1 MIIKFEN
8 KFTVIFESTLY
19 SIHLGYLCKMDSA
32 IKRQQHT
39 PKKEKTRS
47 ITYRLPVKLVEA
59 IEAEAMNSNIS
70 HNVMARQI
78 LEKYIQWDRFAN
90 KIGIIPVP
98 KKILD
103 TLGIEMTS
111 GEINEIINVI
121 KPVIKDTVLF
131 IKGKYDLKRCIETL
145 EDYMRASGMKS
156 DHRIEGDMHHFIIQH
171 ELGSNWSIFTQQ
183 LLQEIFK
190 EFLPD
195 AKMECQTTESTVIA
209 SIALGGD
216 FSEHTY

>member
-1 MIIKFEN
+1 MPP
-8 KFTVIFESTLY
+8 T
-19 SIHLGYLCKMDSA
+19 

-47 ITYRLPVKLVEA
+47 VTYRLPVKLVEE
-59 IEAEAMNSNIS
+59 IETEAMNHNIS

-78 LEKYIQWDRFAN
+78 LEKYVQWDRFAN
-90 KIGIIPVP
+90 KIGMIPVP
-98 KKILD
+98 KKLLD
-103 TLGIEMTS
+103 SLGIEMS
-111 GEINEIINVI
+111 PEEINEIINMI

-156 DHRIEGDMHHFIIQH
+156 DHRIEGDLHHFIIQH
-171 ELGSNWSIFTQQ
+171 ELGSNWSIFTEQ

-195 AKMECQTTESTVIA
+195 SEMKCQTTESTVIA
-209 SIALGGD
+209 TIPLGGD
-216 FSEHTY
+216 FSEHEY

>member
-1 MIIKFEN
+1 
-8 KFTVIFESTLY
+8 
-19 SIHLGYLCKMDSA
+19 MDSSIA
-32 IKRQQHT
+32 KNQYQK
-39 PKKEKTRS
+39 KKEKTRS
-47 ITYRLPVKLVEA
+47 VTYRLPVKLVEE
-59 IEAEAMNSNIS
+59 IETEAANHNIS

-78 LEKYIQWDRFAN
+78 LEKYVQWDRFAN

-111 GEINEIINVI
+111 QDVNEIINVI

-156 DHRIEGDMHHFIIQH
+156 DHRVEGALHHFIIQH
-171 ELGSNWSIFTQQ
+171 ELGSNWSMFTEQ
-183 LLQEIFK
+183 LLQEIFH

-195 AKMECQTTESTVIA
+195 VEMKSQTTESTVIA
-209 SIALGGD
+209 TIALGED
-216 FSEHTY
+216 FSEHDY

>member
-1 MIIKFEN
+1 M
-8 KFTVIFESTLY
+8 
-19 SIHLGYLCKMDSA
+19 
-32 IKRQQHT
+32 
-39 PKKEKTRS
+39 
-47 ITYRLPVKLVEA
+47 PVKL
-59 IEAEAMNSNIS
+59 IEEIETEAMNNNIS
-70 HNVMARQI
+70 HNVMAKQI
-78 LEKYIQWDRFAN
+78 LEKYIQWDRFAD
-90 KIGIIPVP
+90 KIGMIPVP

-103 TLGIEMTS
+103 LLGIEMNAE
-111 GEINEIINVI
+111 EINVIINAI

-156 DHRIEGDMHHFIIQH
+156 DHRIEGEIHHFIIQH
-171 ELGSNWSIFTQQ
+171 ELGSNWSIFTEQ

-195 AKMECQTTESTVIA
+195 KQMKCQTTESTVIA

-216 FSEHTY
+216 FSEHEY

>member
-1 MIIKFEN
+1 MNSDI
-8 KFTVIFESTLY
+8 
-19 SIHLGYLCKMDSA
+19 
-32 IKRQQHT
+32 IKRQKHS

-47 ITYRLPVKLVEA
+47 ITYRLPVKLVEE
-59 IEAEAMNSNIS
+59 IEAEAMNNNIS

-78 LEKYIQWDRFAN
+78 LEKYIRWDRFAN

-103 TLGIEMTS
+103 TLGLDMNAEDVDI
-111 GEINEIINVI
+111 IINVI

-156 DHRIEGDMHHFIIQH
+156 DHRVEGDTHHFIIQH
-171 ELGSNWSIFTQQ
+171 DLGSNWSMFTKQ
-183 LLQEIFK
+183 LLQEIFH
-190 EFLPD
+190 EFVPD
-195 AKMECQTTESTVIA
+195 TEMKCQTTESTVIA
-209 SIALGGD
+209 TISLGAD
-216 FSEHTY
+216 FSEHDY

>member
-1 MIIKFEN
+1 MGEWCKLGS
-8 KFTVIFESTLY
+8 TV
-19 SIHLGYLCKMDSA
+19 
-32 IKRQQHT
+32 KRQQHS

-47 ITYRLPVKLVEA
+47 ITYRLPVKL
-59 IEAEAMNSNIS
+59 IEEIETEAMNNNIS
-70 HNVMARQI
+70 HNVMAKQI
-78 LEKYIQWDRFAN
+78 LEKYIQWDRFAD

-103 TLGIEMTS
+103 LLGIEMNAE
-111 GEINEIINVI
+111 EINVIINAI

-156 DHRIEGDMHHFIIQH
+156 DHRIEGEIHHFIIQH
-171 ELGSNWSIFTQQ
+171 ELGSNWSIFTEQ

-195 AKMECQTTESTVIA
+195 KQMKCQTTESTVIA

-216 FSEHTY
+216 FSEHEY

>member
-1 MIIKFEN
+1 M
-8 KFTVIFESTLY
+8 VST
-19 SIHLGYLCKMDSA
+19 

-47 ITYRLPVKLVEA
+47 VTYRLPVKLVEE
-59 IEAEAMNSNIS
+59 IETEAMNHNIS

-78 LEKYIQWDRFAN
+78 LEKYISWDRFAD

-111 GEINEIINVI
+111 AEVNEIINVI

-131 IKGKYDLKRCIETL
+131 MKGKYDLKRCIETL
-145 EDYMRASGMKS
+145 EDYMRASGMNS
-156 DHRIEGDMHHFIIQH
+156 DHRIEGETHHFIIQH
-171 ELGSNWSIFTQQ
+171 ELGSNWSLFTEQ

-195 AKMECQTTESTVIA
+195 LKMKCQTTESTVIA
-209 SIALGGD
+209 SIPLGSD
-216 FSEHTY
+216 FLEHEY